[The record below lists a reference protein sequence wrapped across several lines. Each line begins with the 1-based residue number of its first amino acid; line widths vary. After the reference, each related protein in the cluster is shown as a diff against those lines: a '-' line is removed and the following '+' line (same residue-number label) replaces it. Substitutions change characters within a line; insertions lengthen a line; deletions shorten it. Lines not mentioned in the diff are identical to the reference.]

1 MKSLV
6 GSVCVESSVGGY
18 SGEPVPKNGRVHCSL
33 PLLSLVSISCHIW
46 PLPRLCSCRTVLM
59 LIKHLSLNLSE
70 SVWEL

>member
-46 PLPRLCSCRTVLM
+46 PCLGCAHAELCSC
-59 LIKHLSLNLSE
+59 
-70 SVWEL
+70 